1 MINVLTLNIILAVAW
16 AALTGEITLGALMV
30 GFLFGSFALY
40 LTRPLFPGSE
50 LYFRRV
56 WKWMKLIVLFLYEL
70 LVSSIQVVW
79 DVLTPTHKSRPE
91 IMSIPLDAK
100 GEMQILFVTNLIS
113 LTPGT
118 LSLDVTED
126 EKTLYIHAMF
136 ADDPDEIRRAIKE
149 GMERWVI
156 EAME

>member
-16 AALTGEITLGALMV
+16 AALTGEITLGALLV

-40 LTRPLFPGSE
+40 LTRPLFPGSQ

-56 WKWMKLIVLFLYEL
+56 WKWLKLIVLFLYEL

-79 DVLTPTHKSRPE
+79 DVLTPTHKSNPE
-91 IMSIPLDAK
+91 IMSMPLDAK
-100 GEMQILFVTNLIS
+100 GEMQILLVTNLIS

-126 EKTLYIHAMF
+126 A
-136 ADDPDEIRRAIKE
+136 RRSTSMPCSPTTRTRSGVQIKE